1 MAARHRHHLPSD
13 RDADKHRRR
22 GAASI
27 AAVLA
32 FSVIGITLRAIAA
45 LIPGAAFDL
54 AALIATAIFVLVA
67 LTLGYFLAG
76 ALWR

>member
-1 MAARHRHHLPSD
+1 
-13 RDADKHRRR
+13 
-22 GAASI
+22 
-27 AAVLA
+27 
-32 FSVIGITLRAIAA
+32 VIGITLRAIAA